1 MNNIKKLFAV
11 MFAAMAVLLISTAV
25 FADAYGFIVQP
36 EGGSTVSGTKYTV
49 TWTTTFTP
57 QKVIIREGNTI
68 RSTITATSQTMSAEL
83 APNILINNGRY
94 YYYIDAYY
102 SNTEY
107 VTSTGFLITE
117 IEPAFEI
124 SPQSEVLGSAGS
136 KTVYWETNF
145 TPVKQYLLRNG
156 TQYQPL
162 VVAATSASV
171 ETSDQVYKIRA
182 FYTNTEYVESA
193 PFQITSTP
201 RFTMQPSTVYGFPNM
216 LKSAYYDVN
225 FYPVKVTIVDQNGNE
240 SSPFEERTYN
250 YSIYS
255 DKRYVYANPSEQRE
269 WKIRAYYSLD
279 GYLKS
284 LESSA
289 FKILPRSMAFTA
301 QPTGGS
307 AALGSE
313 YTVNWATNFTQEKVE
328 VLRGDEVY
336 KSYTGDVKNTALP
349 PSAAPYKIRSWWNAS
364 GQASYY
370 SIESNEFYITPA
382 SAPAFTLQ
390 PSSRAAYDGTSQ
402 ISLTTNFTTTRLEL
416 YEDGVF
422 KEELNKTAN
431 SGVKL
436 YVDIKPNA
444 NYGTDRYHIRA
455 YWGDGQTDYIDS
467 SKFGAY
473 YSGIITYASNGST
486 AEMPSYC
493 FAIGYTATISK
504 CDFTPPEGKMFKCWT
519 YNSKEYWPGDKFKV
533 TGDMTF
539 TAVWSDACIVSFDKN
554 GGSGSNMDPMTIAG
568 GSRQELPECTFT
580 APTNTGF
587 YKWRVNGNLYSA
599 GEKVAINENT
609 VVYATWY
616 VKEVRKTVTA
626 PSMGLVPNHTMKDAD
641 VMLYGEPVK
650 FEDYTIVL
658 DSNYGDDIGIL
669 YNDPF
674 EMGKAYT
681 FNAYLSVND
690 EKYYYSD
697 DTVFRINGEKAVLDK
712 TKSSIKSAVIRY
724 IFPKL
729 VYKLIPFDST
739 STFAVS
745 GTLHI
750 DKTAAEVV
758 LEEAADNSDSAL
770 EAFISNDWHYDWYA
784 DGKLVKANGGTSFK
798 VPYDCSGKIVYAVLV
813 IGDQTAKSEEA
824 PIPTYYYTGDID
836 HDGYITDKD
845 AAYLLKYLSDTCDL
859 TENQKKA
866 AKATD
871 STKSEPDM
879 IDVIWI
885 LNHKTA

>member
-25 FADAYGFIVQP
+25 FADAYGFTVQP

-68 RSTITATSQTMSAEL
+68 RSTITATSQAMSAEL

-136 KTVYWETNF
+136 KTVYWDTNF
-145 TPVKQYLLRNG
+145 TPVKQFVLRNG
-156 TQYQPL
+156 VQFRSLT
-162 VVAATSASV
+162 ATATSTDV
-171 ETSDQVYKIRA
+171 ETSDYVYKIRA

-216 LKSAYYDVN
+216 LESAYYDVN

-279 GYLKS
+279 DYK
-284 LESSA
+284 ESSA
-289 FKILPRSMAFTA
+289 FKILPRSTAFTA

-336 KSYTGDVKNTALP
+336 KSYTGDVKNTTLP

-370 SIESNEFYITPA
+370 SIESNEFYITPV
-382 SAPAFTLQ
+382 SAPAFTSQ
-390 PSSRAAYDGTSQ
+390 PYAYVEFPESGTCMTGF
-402 ISLTTNFTTTRLEL
+402 ITNFTTTGLEL
-416 YEDGVF
+416 YEDGIF
-422 KEELNKTAN
+422 KETINKTAE
-431 SGVKL
+431 SGKKL
-436 YVDIKPNA
+436 YIYLKPNA
-444 NYGTDRYHIRA
+444 YFGNKRYHIRA
-455 YWGDGQTDYIDS
+455 YWGDGENDYIDS
-467 SKFGAY
+467 DKFGAY
-473 YSGIITYASNGST
+473 YGGIITYNANGGT
-486 AEMPSYC
+486 GEMPSYNLE
-493 FAIGYTATISK
+493 IGCTAEISK
-504 CDFTPPEGKMFKCWT
+504 CGFTPPEGKMFKCWT

-554 GGSGSNMDPMTIAG
+554 GGSGSNMDPLTIAG

-599 GEKVAINENT
+599 GEKVEINENT

-626 PSMGLVPNHTMKDAD
+626 PSMGLVPDHTMKDAD

-690 EKYYYSD
+690 AKYYYSD

-712 TKSSIKSAVIRY
+712 AHSSIQSAVIRY
-724 IFPKL
+724 TFPKL
-729 VYKLIPFDST
+729 MYKLIPFDST

-750 DKTAAEVV
+750 DETAADVV
-758 LEEAADNSDSAL
+758 LGETAYNSDSAL
-770 EAFISNDWHYDWYA
+770 EAFMSNDWHYDWYA

-798 VPYDCSGKIVYAVLV
+798 VPYDCSGKTVYAVLV

-836 HDGYITDKD
+836 HDEYITDKD
-845 AAYLLKYLSDTCDL
+845 AAYLLKYLSGTCDL